1 MNYPALSIRLCLKYF
16 NIVCNMVNI
25 LILLILI
32 TIIGINNLTYNRP
45 IDYLM
50 SMQNDK
56 KIKHHH
62 LKKAGLFNPNQ
73 EKVKEPLFL
82 EHANF
87 FDPCDNLQIRYEM
100 LRSHLIESDS
110 VVEVCRRFGLS
121 RQSFYTLQEK
131 FKQEGS
137 AGLLPKKPGPRGPS
151 KLTAEVL
158 EFVQQSLQADEK
170 ISMEEIKSQIQ
181 QSFGVSL
188 HRRTIEKLCKDLTLK
203 KTPADETQGL
213 CEKTGYG
220 PTPFKV

>member
-1 MNYPALSIRLCLKYF
+1 MARKGCQVNYSAMSIRLCLKYL
-16 NIVCNMVNI
+16 NIVYYLTNI
-25 LILLILI
+25 LILSTLI

-45 IDYLM
+45 LDYLM
-50 SMQNDK
+50 SMENNK

-62 LKKAGLFNPNQ
+62 LKKAGLFNPNP
-73 EKVKEPLFL
+73 EKVKDPLFL

-110 VVEVCRRFGLS
+110 VVGVCRRFGLS

-158 EFVQQSLQADEK
+158 EFVLQSLRTDEK
-170 ISMEEIKSQIQ
+170 IAMVELKSQIQ
-181 QSFGVSL
+181 QKFGISL
-188 HRRTIEKLCKDLTLK
+188 HRRTIEKLCKDLSLK
-203 KTPADETQGL
+203 KNSGS
-213 CEKTGYG
+213 
-220 PTPFKV
+220 